1 VATTTTHDLPTLAGW
16 RMGRDLDWREQL
28 GTGGRIDRAAE
39 DAQRSQDVARLQ
51 AQVRA
56 DGDDGDTLAGWLA
69 FAAHSP
75 APLALL
81 PAEDALELEEQP
93 NLPGVVEG
101 HPNWRRRLP
110 QDTPHLDAALAAF
123 ATARGEGTP

>member
-1 VATTTTHDLPTLAGW
+1 VPVI
-16 RMGRDLDWREQL
+16 RRRL
-28 GTGGRIDRAAE
+28 GGIAIA
-39 DAQRSQDVARLQ
+39 

-56 DGDDGDTLAGWLA
+56 DGGDGAQLQDWLA
-69 FAAHSP
+69 FVAHSP

-81 PAEDALELEEQP
+81 PAEDALGLEEQP

-110 QDTPHLDAALAAF
+110 AAAPGLESTLAGFAQARQRRTPA
-123 ATARGEGTP
+123 